1 MPYCTRHEVLLRES
15 VLVGA
20 TPHKMSLLASFDG
33 AMGVLLDGN
42 EKEVV
47 VSCLGILDKIVLN
60 VIRNPLEAK
69 YRKVKASNKSFA
81 AKVGAVAG
89 SDAVMTALGFMLV
102 DGEWVLDPSE
112 EKWNVLVAA
121 QQKLQR
127 FQYKLNTPPLDPS
140 SMNQEQM
147 IAVFQAALAQSS
159 APASAAATPAAATP
173 AAAAAA
179 AKPSVSTTTGTD
191 GVESVSEPTEATEE
205 QA

>member
-1 MPYCTRHEVLLRES
+1 
-15 VLVGA
+15 
-20 TPHKMSLLASFDG
+20 MSLLASFDS

-42 EKEVV
+42 EKDVV
-47 VSCLGILDKIVLN
+47 VTCLGILDKIVLN
-60 VIRNPLEAK
+60 VINQPMEAK
-69 YRKVKASNKSFA
+69 FRKVKASNKSFA

-89 SDAVMTALGFMLV
+89 SDAVMTALGFTLV

-127 FQYKLNTPPLDPS
+127 FQYKLNPPPLDPS

-147 IAVFQAALAQSS
+147 LAVFQAALVQSS
-159 APASAAATPAAATP
+159 APAPAAATIP
-173 AAAAAA
+173 ATT
-179 AKPSVSTTTGTD
+179 TTTGERTD
-191 GVESVSEPTEATEE
+191 DVQAASEPEPTEATKE